1 MMEEEKREETETN
14 EIQTD
19 EETNIQNNIKEE
31 TVTIA
36 NRRMII
42 LTAMNPMKT
51 VHPFNDIL
59 TTVTAKSTTRGD
71 VKTISIETNVETI
84 IDIPP
89 KRRSATAGVDFKFS
103 FSLEYSLILFFNF
116 VSFTICS
123 LIVSLSSKTFILDF
137 FKAS

>member
-19 EETNIQNNIKEE
+19 EETNRQNNIKEE

-36 NRRMII
+36 NRQMII

-103 FSLEYSLILFFNF
+103 FS
-116 VSFTICS
+116 
-123 LIVSLSSKTFILDF
+123 
-137 FKAS
+137 